1 MTSAPQV
8 LSIVTPGQSASEPI
22 KKKGDSMSFEKH
34 SGGRALVTFG
44 AVIVGLILAAVIA
57 SGEPRSP
64 LPKIVYAVP
73 VIIGAWLLADWLQHR
88 NQSRVR

>member
-1 MTSAPQV
+1 M
-8 LSIVTPGQSASEPI
+8 L
-22 KKKGDSMSFEKH
+22 EKH

-44 AVIVGLILAAVIA
+44 AVVVGLIVAAIIA

-73 VIIGAWLLADWLQHR
+73 LIIGAWLLADWLKYR
-88 NQSRVR
+88 NQSRAR